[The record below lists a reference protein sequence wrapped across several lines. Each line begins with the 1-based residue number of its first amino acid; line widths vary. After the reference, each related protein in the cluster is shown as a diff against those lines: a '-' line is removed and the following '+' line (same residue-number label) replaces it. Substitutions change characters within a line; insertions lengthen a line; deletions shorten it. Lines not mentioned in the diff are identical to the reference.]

1 MTQQDQA
8 TRLREKVKSTYEVPD
23 VMALPPRSEKHGV
36 KNKTQQKETTQ
47 SSKLHIWITRSI
59 VLAFLCLLV
68 FTILYFSNVIGIN
81 VNLPK
86 ETDQLIDIDR

>member
-8 TRLREKVKSTYEVPD
+8 TRLREKVKSTSYGPD
-23 VMALPPRSEKHGV
+23 VMELPPRSEKHGV
-36 KNKTQQKETTQ
+36 KNKSNQKETIQ

-59 VLAFLCLLV
+59 VLAFLGLLV
-68 FTILYFSNVIGIN
+68 FTILYFTNVISIN
-81 VNLPK
+81 VNMPK